1 VTESVRYKVLLID
14 DNVSLLQALA
24 FSLEELGNFDVVSA
38 EDGATGLEK
47 VIETQPNCVV
57 IDVRMPGLDGYQLV
71 QALRGDQE
79 TADIPLVML
88 TAMAQDRDR
97 FTGLAVGA
105 DTYLTKPVKPQDLAQ
120 AIRQAI
126 ETSAAER
133 IRRYQQLA
141 QEEPPPIG

>member
-1 VTESVRYKVLLID
+1 MTEPVRYKVLLID

-47 VIETQPNCVV
+47 VIETQPHCVV

-105 DTYLTKPVKPQDLAQ
+105 DRYLTKPVKPQDLAL

-133 IRRYQQLA
+133 LRRYQQLA
-141 QEEPPPIG
+141 QEEPPPIS